1 MQMRWLRD
9 RQHGSQ
15 AAGDF
20 YLRRNSNERIFL
32 FVVSSC
38 LMLAGCAAGAPPIV
52 YEPASNGKYPNSPFT
67 GLIFA
72 RDANNFSSVQQYK
85 GRTVRITG
93 KNG

>member
-1 MQMRWLRD
+1 
-9 RQHGSQ
+9 
-15 AAGDF
+15 
-20 YLRRNSNERIFL
+20 
-32 FVVSSC
+32 
-38 LMLAGCAAGAPPIV
+38 MLAGCAAGAPPIV

-72 RDANNFSSVQQYK
+72 RDANNFSNVQQYK